1 MQERIQ
7 LLLDIVGIVILQ
19 DVVIILNAVNQLAD
33 VLFNV
38 GLVAESWGS
47 SVLVHV
53 VFVELLSGH
62 DLLRLS

>member
-38 GLVAESWGS
+38 GLVAESWGG

-53 VFVELLSGH
+53 VFVELLTGH
-62 DLLRLS
+62 DLFRLS